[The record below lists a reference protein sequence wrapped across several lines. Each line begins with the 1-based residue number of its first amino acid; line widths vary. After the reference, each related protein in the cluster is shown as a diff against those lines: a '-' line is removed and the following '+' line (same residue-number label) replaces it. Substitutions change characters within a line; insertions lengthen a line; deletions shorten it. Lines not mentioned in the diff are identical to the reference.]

1 VHLRRSTIRALRL
14 RTDEWFDTDSVF
26 AGIVV
31 LTIFALI
38 LHFIV
43 TKIESRLLIWPPG
56 TAETEAL

>member
-1 VHLRRSTIRALRL
+1 MFESLFSS
-14 RTDEWFDTDSVF
+14 FDTDSVF

-43 TKIESRLLIWPPG
+43 TKIESRLLIWRPG